1 MLPGRQGMAPWCAKV
16 TPQTTTIPWNLKTK
30 NQAHESENQ
39 NQFKTCNILQTQNH
53 KTKKSALSKSTS
65 TKTTIAIKIKNK
77 IDGQI
82 AFTITATTWLLRTLA
97 RLDRRD
103 RHTGHG
109 REFNLSSTA
118 WTQEPADGLPTPLA
132 CAPRASKSSARSQA
146 SYLTIC
152 SSM

>member
-1 MLPGRQGMAPWCAKV
+1 M
-16 TPQTTTIPWNLKTK
+16 ILKIK
-30 NQAHESENQ
+30 IDSKHAIHC
-39 NQFKTCNILQTQNH
+39 KH
-53 KTKKSALSKSTS
+53 KIIQQKKSALSNSKS
-65 TKTTIAIKIKNK
+65 KKKTIANKIKTE

-118 WTQEPADGLPTPLA
+118 WTQEPADGLPTPLHRIHRLQ
-132 CAPRASKSSARSQA
+132 APQWWTSAATNDLR
-146 SYLTIC
+146 
-152 SSM
+152 